1 MDKFDLNIELDNHL
15 KYYKSLIKGSDTIG
29 LSIEE
34 KVNSIIDK
42 KEKED
47 KIDKDDFVFIDSENL
62 KLSIIQTDII
72 KVVSRIKLLYQLS
85 FGLNIE
91 LSLSD
96 NDKKIVE
103 SIVYSGGDF
112 VFHEVSDKLM
122 FIDNDL
128 ENTITGNSYNKIS
141 KADLNVMYNELK
153 KQFDFYNSKKG
164 GLSDGKSKETVN
176 G

>member
-1 MDKFDLNIELDNHL
+1 MDKFDLNIELDNHI
-15 KYYKSLIKGSDTIG
+15 KYYKLLIKGSNDIG
-29 LSIEE
+29 LSIE
-34 KVNSIIDK
+34 KTVSSIIEK

-72 KVVSRIKLLYQLS
+72 KVVSRIKLLYQMS

-96 NDKKIVE
+96 HDKKIVE

-122 FIDNDL
+122 FIDSDL
-128 ENTITGNSYNKIS
+128 ENSITGNSYNKIS
-141 KADLNVMYNELK
+141 KADINIMYIELK

-164 GLSDGKSKETVN
+164 DLPDGESKETVN